1 MINHYDQR
9 RQARNPIASL
19 RKDTRMKRII
29 SMAIGV
35 LLFLGTGAFAQ
46 SLGEVAR
53 SARKG
58 KTHQTAANHQY
69 DNDNLP
75 KTQHLSVVGPAPTAN
90 ANDSNQTADVSVQ
103 DPAAAQAPPTP
114 DGKSAPD
121 GKPAPDERQKAADE
135 WKNKIDDQKQKVASL
150 SHELELTQ
158 REYRLRTVAMYS
170 DAGNRLRN
178 AAAWDKEDADFKKQ
192 LDEKQKAVDAA
203 KQELDNVTEQA
214 RKAGVR
220 QRD

>member
-1 MINHYDQR
+1 
-9 RQARNPIASL
+9 
-19 RKDTRMKRII
+19 MKRMIW
-29 SMAIGV
+29 MAIGV
-35 LLFLGTGAFAQ
+35 LLLLGTGALAQ

-58 KTHQTAANHQY
+58 KMHQTAANHQY

-75 KTQHLSVVGPAPTAN
+75 KNDHLSVVGQAPAPAANGSNPAGDVNPQDQATAQ
-90 ANDSNQTADVSVQ
+90 ATATTDRK
-103 DPAAAQAPPTP
+103 AAAE
-114 DGKSAPD
+114 
-121 GKPAPDERQKAADE
+121 ERQRAADE
-135 WKNKIDDQKQKVASL
+135 WKSKIDTQKEKVASL

-158 REYRLRTVAMYS
+158 REYRLRAVAMYS

-178 AAAWDKEDADFKKQ
+178 AATWDKEDADFKKQ
-192 LDEKQKAVDAA
+192 IDEKQKAVDAA

-220 QRD
+220 QRE

>member
-1 MINHYDQR
+1 
-9 RQARNPIASL
+9 
-19 RKDTRMKRII
+19 MKRVIW
-29 SMAIGV
+29 MGMGV
-35 LLFLGTGAFAQ
+35 LLLFGTGAFAQ

-58 KTHQTAANHQY
+58 KTHQSAANHQY

-75 KTQHLSVVGPAPTAN
+75 KTEHLSVVGPAPAVTGN
-90 ANDSNQTADVSVQ
+90 GSTPTGDVSPQ
-103 DPAAAQAPPTP
+103 NQAAAQATSAADKKAAAAKPP
-114 DGKSAPD
+114 S
-121 GKPAPDERQKAADE
+121 AADE

-158 REYRLRTVAMYS
+158 REYRLRAVAMYS

-178 AAAWDKEDADFKKQ
+178 SAAWDKEDADFKKQ

-203 KQELDNVTEQA
+203 KQYLDNLTEQA
-214 RKAGVR
+214 RKAGIR
-220 QRD
+220 QRE

>member
-1 MINHYDQR
+1 
-9 RQARNPIASL
+9 
-19 RKDTRMKRII
+19 MKRII
-29 SMAIGV
+29 WMAMGV
-35 LLFLGTGAFAQ
+35 LLLFGTGAFAQ

-58 KTHQTAANHQY
+58 KTHQSAANHQY

-75 KTQHLSVVGPAPTAN
+75 KTEHLSVVGPPPAVTGNGSTPTG
-90 ANDSNQTADVSVQ
+90 DVNPQ
-103 DPAAAQAPPTP
+103 NQAPVQAT
-114 DGKSAPD
+114 SAAD
-121 GKPAPDERQKAADE
+121 KKAAEKPPSAADE

-158 REYRLRTVAMYS
+158 REYRLRAVAMYS

-178 AAAWDKEDADFKKQ
+178 SATWDKEDADFKRQ

-203 KQELDNVTEQA
+203 KQDLDNLTEQA
-214 RKAGVR
+214 RKAGIR
-220 QRD
+220 QRE

>member
-1 MINHYDQR
+1 
-9 RQARNPIASL
+9 
-19 RKDTRMKRII
+19 MKRII
-29 SMAIGV
+29 WTAIGV
-35 LLFLGTGAFAQ
+35 LLLFGTGAFAQ

-58 KTHQTAANHQY
+58 KTHQSAANHQY

-75 KTQHLSVVGPAPTAN
+75 KTEHLSVVGPAPAVTGN
-90 ANDSNQTADVSVQ
+90 GSTPTGDVNPQNQ
-103 DPAAAQAPPTP
+103 AAAQATSAADKKAAAPKPP
-114 DGKSAPD
+114 S
-121 GKPAPDERQKAADE
+121 AADE

-158 REYRLRTVAMYS
+158 REYRLRAVAMYS

-178 AAAWDKEDADFKKQ
+178 SATWDKEDADFKKQ

-203 KQELDNVTEQA
+203 KQDLDNLTEQA
-214 RKAGVR
+214 RKAGIR

>member
-1 MINHYDQR
+1 
-9 RQARNPIASL
+9 
-19 RKDTRMKRII
+19 MKRMI

-35 LLFLGTGAFAQ
+35 LLLFGSIAFAQ

-58 KTHQTAANHQY
+58 KTHQSAANHQY

-75 KTQHLSVVGPAPTAN
+75 KTEHLSVVGPAPAATAN
-90 ANDSNQTADVSVQ
+90 SSNPTGEVSPQ
-103 DPAAAQAPPTP
+103 DQAAAQATATA
-114 DGKSAPD
+114 DRKA
-121 GKPAPDERQKAADE
+121 AAEERQRAAEE

-158 REYRLRTVAMYS
+158 REYRLRAVAMYS

-178 AAAWDKEDADFKKQ
+178 SSTWDKEDTDFKKQ

-203 KQELDNVTEQA
+203 KVELDNLSEQA

-220 QRD
+220 ERE

>member
-1 MINHYDQR
+1 
-9 RQARNPIASL
+9 
-19 RKDTRMKRII
+19 
-29 SMAIGV
+29 MAMGV
-35 LLFLGTGAFAQ
+35 LLLFGTGAFAQ

-58 KTHQTAANHQY
+58 KTHQSAANHQY

-75 KTQHLSVVGPAPTAN
+75 KTEHLSVVGPAPAVTGN
-90 ANDSNQTADVSVQ
+90 GSTPTGDVNPQNQA
-103 DPAAAQAPPTP
+103 PAQATSAADKKASAEKPP
-114 DGKSAPD
+114 S
-121 GKPAPDERQKAADE
+121 AADE

-158 REYRLRTVAMYS
+158 REYRLRAVAMYS

-178 AAAWDKEDADFKKQ
+178 SATWDKEDADFKKQ

-203 KQELDNVTEQA
+203 KQDLDNLTEQA
-214 RKAGVR
+214 RKAGIR
-220 QRD
+220 QRE